1 MISRRALRIR
11 TFQILFSYFKQSPPP
26 SVEIVKRQCFQSLD
40 KTYYFYLMMLS
51 LLDEFR
57 VLEVNDI
64 EKQKSKF
71 IKTNDSTPSVFTKH
85 PFFLA
90 LKNSREFYQK
100 LSEYKVN
107 FGTDKDW
114 VNTIYKNLKQRE
126 FYQRYDQL
134 NHPSKEDS
142 AYFIEELLVEY
153 LYNHPLVEHY
163 FEENSQFDLDDL
175 YLSLNLGLK
184 TFEEFERSDYL
195 KIFPPFKD
203 ELSDKQFVEN
213 LIHFTIQNYS
223 TFDDIIAKYSKNWEL
238 ERINYTDLLLLKM
251 CLVEIM
257 YMPEIPLKTSVD
269 EYIEIS
275 KEYSTP
281 QSYVFING
289 ILAYIIKELKEKG
302 LIKK

>member
-40 KTYYFYLMMLS
+40 KTYYFYLIMLS

-57 VLEVNDI
+57 VLEINDI

-107 FGTDKDW
+107 FGADKDW
-114 VNTIYKNLKQRE
+114 VIPIYKNLKQQE
-126 FYQRYDQL
+126 FHQRYDQL

-175 YLSLNLGLK
+175 YLSLNLVLK
-184 TFEEFERSDYL
+184 TFEESERSGYL

-257 YMPEIPLKTSVD
+257 YMPEIPFKTSVD

>member
-11 TFQILFSYFKQSPPP
+11 TFQFLFSYFKQSPPP

-57 VLEVNDI
+57 ILEINDI
-64 EKQKSKF
+64 EKQKNKF
-71 IKTNDSTPSVFTKH
+71 IKTNDSKLSVFTKH
-85 PFFLA
+85 PFLLA
-90 LKNSREFYQK
+90 LKNNRNFYQK

-107 FGTDKDW
+107 FGSDKDW
-114 VNTIYKNLKQRE
+114 VFTIYKNLKQQE
-126 FYQRYDQL
+126 FYKRYDQI
-134 NHPSKEDS
+134 NDPSKEDT
-142 AYFIEELLVEY
+142 AYFIEELLIEH
-153 LYNHPLVEHY
+153 LYNHPLIEHY

-175 YLSLNLGLK
+175 YLSVNLTLK
-184 TFEEFERSDYL
+184 TYEEFERSGYL

-213 LIHFTIQNYS
+213 LINFTIQYYS

-251 CLVEIM
+251 SLVEIM

-289 ILAYIIKELKEKG
+289 ILAYIIKDLKEKD

>member
-71 IKTNDSTPSVFTKH
+71 IKTNDSIPSVFTKH
-85 PFFLA
+85 PFFSA

-100 LSEYKVN
+100 LNEYKVN

-114 VNTIYKNLKQRE
+114 VITIYKNLKQQE

-175 YLSLNLGLK
+175 YLSLNLVLK
-184 TFEEFERSDYL
+184 TFEEFERSGYL

>member
-71 IKTNDSTPSVFTKH
+71 IKINDSTSSVFTKH

-114 VNTIYKNLKQRE
+114 VITIYKNLKQQE

-175 YLSLNLGLK
+175 YLSLNLVLK
-184 TFEEFERSDYL
+184 TFEEFERSGYL

-257 YMPEIPLKTSVD
+257 YMPEIPFKTSVD

-289 ILAYIIKELKEKG
+289 ILAYIIKEFKEKG

>member
-175 YLSLNLGLK
+175 YLSLNLVLK
-184 TFEEFERSDYL
+184 TFEEFERSGYL

-223 TFDDIIAKYSKNWEL
+223 NFDDIIAKYSKNWEL